1 MEKYIGKSVYK
12 GTAIGPV
19 SVLKKKDSLV
29 KRIHIDNTAEEL
41 KRLDAAKERTMT
53 QLGQLYEKALQEV
66 GEVNA
71 AIFEVHQMM
80 LEDDDYQDAIHNM
93 IQNEEVNA
101 EYAVAVT
108 GDNFAEMF
116 ANMDDEYMQA
126 RSADVRDISNRL
138 VRNLS
143 GEEQID
149 WSTMEPSIIVADDL
163 TPSETVQ
170 MDKSKILAF
179 VTVHGSTNSHTAI
192 LARMMNIPALIG
204 VPLELEKIHNGTR
217 AIVDGREAVF
227 YLDPEEEQL
236 RQAEAAANWH
246 EQTQVLIL
254 DAGHGGED
262 GGAVAPD
269 GTVEADINLE
279 IALRARAIAELTGV
293 RVIMTRESAQIAYP
307 DDAATVAQRKKADQ
321 HRRAELVREMDN
333 AVLISIHQNC
343 YPDRKPSGAQVLY
356 AASPGSDTL
365 GIQMHDNLVTYLDP
379 QNRRVAAP
387 ISEKIYLMHAVQCPA
402 VLVEC
407 GFLSNASECAKLKDA
422 DYQAK
427 LATVIIASYLQY
439 RQSLPQT
446 GMIT

>member
-1 MEKYIGKSVYK
+1 MTRLLYHR
-12 GTAIGPV
+12 
-19 SVLKKKDSLV
+19 LLV
-29 KRIHIDNTAEEL
+29 IL
-41 KRLDAAKERTMT
+41 L
-53 QLGQLYEKALQEV
+53 
-66 GEVNA
+66 A
-71 AIFEVHQMM
+71 AIVVF
-80 LEDDDYQDAIHNM
+80 
-93 IQNEEVNA
+93 
-101 EYAVAVT
+101 
-108 GDNFAEMF
+108 GGWFA
-116 ANMDDEYMQA
+116 
-126 RSADVRDISNRL
+126 AD
-138 VRNLS
+138 
-143 GEEQID
+143 
-149 WSTMEPSIIVADDL
+149 W
-163 TPSETVQ
+163 
-170 MDKSKILAF
+170 
-179 VTVHGSTNSHTAI
+179 
-192 LARMMNIPALIG
+192 
-204 VPLELEKIHNGTR
+204 
-217 AIVDGREAVF
+217 
-227 YLDPEEEQL
+227 QL

-254 DAGHGGED
+254 D
-262 GGAVAPD
+262 
-269 GTVEADINLE
+269 INLE

-293 RVIMTRESAQIAYP
+293 RVVMTRESAQIAYP

-321 HRRAELVREMDN
+321 HQRAELVRATDN

-356 AASPGSDTL
+356 AASTGSDTL